1 MSSRKVRSLIVSK
14 LWSVDWVELSCLSI
28 QSFFQHTPRNTSNLD
43 ELQVTLV
50 SPVRVSS
57 SILVDRTEL
66 FLYLDSFAV
75 TIIRSVLCGRCLFL
89 FSMSCLFTAVVCI
102 YARWALLY
110 HSSSRNCDCIFSR
123 SWCVDVD
130 TVTDSTSILPLHE
143 LWMFFSWEC
152 CHQCVRLP
160 KLPRTDNWIISHHFW
175 HYFGRATVPRK
186 RPFCDPPGQSICSR
200 PTLDFSWNRRGHIGL
215 RGPTSPVE
223 YKYRAI
229 AKSTAQSRRFREF
242 VNLREPT
249 RPADFISGSWNSYS
263 SEA

>member
-57 SILVDRTEL
+57 SILVDRTDL

-75 TIIRSVLCGRCLFL
+75 TIIRFVLCGRCLFL
-89 FSMSCLFTAVVCI
+89 FSMSCLSTAVVCI
-102 YARWALLY
+102 YARWTLLY

-130 TVTDSTSILPLHE
+130 TVTDSTSFLPLHE
-143 LWMFFSWEC
+143 LWMFFRGNVVTSVFAFQSYLGLTTGSFPITSGTILEEPLYLEKG
-152 CHQCVRLP
+152 HFATLLASPFVAVPL
-160 KLPRTDNWIISHHFW
+160 WIFHGI
-175 HYFGRATVPRK
+175 
-186 RPFCDPPGQSICSR
+186 
-200 PTLDFSWNRRGHIGL
+200 
-215 RGPTSPVE
+215 VE
-223 YKYRAI
+223 G
-229 AKSTAQSRRFREF
+229 T
-242 VNLREPT
+242 
-249 RPADFISGSWNSYS
+249 
-263 SEA
+263 